1 MQSVIHSSY
10 VGVFFPHAMEVD
22 HIEEKTYFLLYEP
35 YKAVK
40 VIANLS
46 LVQEMIQ
53 GYDNEWSI
61 SRMGEKKDP
70 LIILVTGVMK
80 QQPTVRAFLGRV
92 VEEKFHMQA
101 LSMTIIPGIPLIP
114 ERLKEMV
121 HPEIAPI
128 QLGEGIKEGYFYVN
142 LSMNQDLQM
151 ALNFTKMKEQETNLQ
166 QGTSQQQR
174 RNQEERGDEVE
185 IPDSHDNDDSRAQN
199 PYYTDDDEPYI
210 PTENPAYVRRMS
222 DSSLDSDL
230 RQVNDQ
236 IEESMTDETL
246 RFANNDLNQ
255 VNDPEERPN
264 ERNFQPAVSIDDAES
279 SGSKET
285 VTLSKQNTARKPR
298 TLKNNQHLTNNHAS
312 GMRDTSDSYNG
323 K

>member
-10 VGVFFPHAMEVD
+10 VGVD

-40 VIANLS
+40 VIANLR
-46 LVQEMIQ
+46 
-53 GYDNEWSI
+53 YDNEWSI

-92 VEEKFHMQA
+92 LLFS
-101 LSMTIIPGIPLIP
+101 L
-114 ERLKEMV
+114 ER
-121 HPEIAPI
+121 
-128 QLGEGIKEGYFYVN
+128 GIKEGYFYVS
-142 LSMNQDLQM
+142 LSMNQD
-151 ALNFTKMKEQETNLQ
+151 FTNGPEFYEDERARDEL
-166 QGTSQQQR
+166 
-174 RNQEERGDEVE
+174 EERGDEVE

-255 VNDPEERPN
+255 LNDPEERPN
-264 ERNFQPAVSIDDAES
+264 ERNFQPTVSIDDAES
-279 SGSKET
+279 SGSEET

-312 GMRDTSDSYNG
+312 GMRDTADSYNG